1 MKVFISSSQK
11 EFSRARKMLG
21 DYLSGD
27 PLLRRFFETFV
38 FERDVPAADRRP
50 DEVYLDEVARCDLY
64 LGLFGKEYGFEN
76 ADGFSPTH
84 LEYNEA
90 TRLGKTRLVFVK
102 GVTDEIKHPKMQNL
116 IREVGSQLVRRRF
129 NKPAELQ
136 AAVYASL
143 VDHLEGTGNL
153 NRAPWDARAARKATL
168 DDLDAEAIAS
178 FVRHA
183 RKARNF
189 PLPVTAEIE
198 EVLTHLNL
206 LDKNVPTN
214 AAILLFG
221 KYPQRFTL
229 TSEVKCAHF
238 HGTEVA
244 KPIPSYQVYK
254 GTAFELVDQ
263 AIDFVMSKINLSVG
277 TRKHG
282 PQAPVEYEIPREV
295 VAEAIVNAVAHRDYN
310 SNGSVQVM
318 LFTDRLEVWN
328 PGTLPPALTLE
339 KLRQPHSSIPGNPLL
354 AEPLYLTKYIERMG
368 TGTRDMINLC
378 VERGLPEPEFELT
391 DGFTTTIRRSVAS
404 GSPITVQVTDQ
415 VTVQVT
421 DQVTVQVIDQVKR
434 LILAIAHEELSSVTI
449 RGRLGLKHRGSF
461 QENYLRPALEKNL
474 IEPTIPDKPTSRL
487 QKYRLTDKGREM
499 LGQSEKEG
507 GKA

>member
-1 MKVFISSSQK
+1 MKIFISSFQK
-11 EFSRARKMLG
+11 EFARERKILG

-27 PLLRRFFETFV
+27 PLFRRFFETFV

-50 DEVYLDEVARCDLY
+50 DEVYPDEVARCDLY
-64 LGLFGKEYGFEN
+64 LGLFGKEYGTEN
-76 ADGFSPTH
+76 ADGFSPAH

-90 TRLGKTRLVFVK
+90 TRLGKTRLIFVK
-102 GVTDEIKHPKMQNL
+102 GASDENKHPKMRGL
-116 IREVGSQLVRRRF
+116 IREVGNQLIRRRF

-143 VDHLEGTGNL
+143 VGHLEATGKL

-168 DDLDAEAIAS
+168 DDLNEEAIAS
-178 FVRHA
+178 FVHHA

-189 PLPVTAEIE
+189 PLPATTKIG

-206 LDKNVPTN
+206 LDDGVPTN

-229 TSEVKCAHF
+229 PSEVKCAHF
-238 HGTEVA
+238 HGTEAA

-277 TRKHG
+277 TRAHG
-282 PQAPVEYEIPREV
+282 PQAPVEYEIPRDV

-368 TGTRDMINLC
+368 TGTRDMIKFC
-378 VERGLPEPEFELT
+378 VNSGLSEPEFELT
-391 DGFTTTIRRSVAS
+391 DGFMTTIRRPNSA
-404 GSPITVQVTDQ
+404 TARVTDP
-415 VTVQVT
+415 VSDPVT
-421 DQVTVQVIDQVKR
+421 DPVTDPVSDPVKR
-434 LILAIAHEELSSVTI
+434 LILVIAHGELPPASI
-449 RGRLGLKHRGSF
+449 RDRLGLKHRHSF
-461 QENYLRPALEKNL
+461 RENYLHPALKRNL
-474 IEPTIPDKPTSRL
+474 IEPTIPDKPASRL
-487 QKYRLTDKGREM
+487 QKYRLTDKGREI
-499 LGQSEKEG
+499 LEQCKKDGI
-507 GKA
+507 